1 MVQVIQVSAGR
12 ASAPPPGDGIDGAR
26 IPSAVIPCACGI
38 SSASLLLWLHRWRLW
53 NTISSAGDDDGG
65 KAPNAPD
72 TASRSR
78 GPMHPQP
85 RVQKKAQGWKP
96 QVHRKSPGI
105 SWRDGMA
112 EVVVVIWGEREV
124 KCFFAEIWTGRI
136 ALKSLQ
142 KLTFTSIAACADSW
156 PSPA

>member
-26 IPSAVIPCACGI
+26 IPSAVIPCACEI

-78 GPMHPQP
+78 GAMRPKLCVMSAQRAGGMPGARCTHSPVC
-85 RVQKKAQGWKP
+85 RKKAQGWKP

-112 EVVVVIWGEREV
+112 EVVVVIWG
-124 KCFFAEIWTGRI
+124 
-136 ALKSLQ
+136 
-142 KLTFTSIAACADSW
+142 
-156 PSPA
+156 